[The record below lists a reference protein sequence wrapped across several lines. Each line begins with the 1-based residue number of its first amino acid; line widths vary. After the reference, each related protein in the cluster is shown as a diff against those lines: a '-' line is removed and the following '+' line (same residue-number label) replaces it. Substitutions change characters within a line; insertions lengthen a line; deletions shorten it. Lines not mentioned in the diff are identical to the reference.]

1 MTFQRQL
8 LYNHPMRKYLVL
20 LIIVT
25 LTASCGMWPFS
36 KKDSAATKTTGAK
49 GEKLEKLDET
59 GGTPKPGDIK
69 VIDGV
74 EYIYTS
80 NRRFLLS
87 PSEPEYVWVRKDQYS
102 PRIGENLLTGGA
114 NKKERE
120 ETERR
125 ISKLEQDLKKKG
137 IAPQVAY
144 PTQMANLPAG
154 MGPMIA
160 PTMPIFSFNYPSPKM
175 RRRIIVLPMTDQ
187 TNYKEEGLGE
197 LATKRLV
204 SRLENTGAIICVDP
218 STINGKQIALEPS
231 ALRPLSELYGI
242 QAVIKGTLS
251 DVYTS
256 SSKIEGKDDKETSFA
271 MSKIALDVYNTD
283 TGTLL
288 KQFSGR
294 NPISLTREKGDMSTE
309 KAKIKAID
317 LAIEIIA
324 DDLLKSVL
332 TLDWHARVAS
342 VEEGKVYLNAGR
354 QSGLE
359 KGSVLEVYSPGEQIV
374 DSKTN
379 LPLGTIKGKYRGE
392 LEVAELFGVDASW
405 AKIKKGGSFSAS
417 DLVYF
422 QK

>member
-1 MTFQRQL
+1 L
-8 LYNHPMRKYLVL
+8 LYNHAMRKYLVF

-25 LTASCGMWPFS
+25 LTASCSVWPFS
-36 KKDSAATKTTGAK
+36 KKKDAAAGKAPQTK
-49 GEKLEKLDET
+49 GEKLEKLDE
-59 GGTPKPGDIK
+59 GAAAKPGDVK

-74 EYIYTS
+74 EYIYAS
-80 NRRFLLS
+80 NRRYMLTMN
-87 PSEPEYVWVRKDQYS
+87 EPEYVWIRKDQYS
-102 PRIGENLLTGGA
+102 PRVGENILTGGPA
-114 NKKERE
+114 KKERE
-120 ETERR
+120 DTEKR
-125 ISKLEQDLKKKG
+125 ISKLEQDLRKKG

-144 PTQMANLPAG
+144 PTQMG
-154 MGPMIA
+154 SMTA

-175 RRRIIVLPMTDQ
+175 KRRIVVLPMVDQ

-197 LATKRLV
+197 MATRRV
-204 SRLENTGAIICVDP
+204 ISRLESTGAIICIDP
-218 STINGKQIALEPS
+218 STINDKQILTEPS
-231 ALRPLSELYGI
+231 ALRPLNELYGI

-256 SSKIEGKDDKETSFA
+256 SSKIEGKDEKETSFA
-271 MSKIALDVYNTD
+271 MSRISLDVYNTD

-294 NPISLTREKGDMSTE
+294 NPISLTREKGDMSSE

-317 LAIEIIA
+317 LAIEIVA

-342 VEEGKVYLNAGR
+342 VEDGKVYLNAGR
-354 QSGLE
+354 QSGLD
-359 KGSVLEVYSPGEQIV
+359 KGSILEVYSPGEQIV
-374 DSKTN
+374 DSQTN
-379 LPLGTIKGKYRGE
+379 LPLGTIKGKYKGE
-392 LEVAELFGVDASW
+392 LEVSELFGVDASW
-405 AKIKKGGSFSAS
+405 AKVKKGSAFSAT

>member
-1 MTFQRQL
+1 
-8 LYNHPMRKYLVL
+8 MRKYLVF

-25 LTASCGMWPFS
+25 LTASCSMWPFS
-36 KKDSAATKTTGAK
+36 KKQDAAAGKAPQAK
-49 GEKLEKLDET
+49 GEKLEKLDE
-59 GGTPKPGDIK
+59 GAAAKPGDVK

-74 EYIYTS
+74 EYIYAS
-80 NRRFLLS
+80 NRRYMLTMN
-87 PSEPEYVWVRKDQYS
+87 EPEYVWIRKDQYS
-102 PRIGENLLTGGA
+102 PRVGENLLTGGPA
-114 NKKERE
+114 KKERE
-120 ETERR
+120 ETEKR
-125 ISKLEQDLKKKG
+125 ISKLEQDLRKKG

-144 PTQMANLPAG
+144 PTQMASLPTG
-154 MGPMIA
+154 MGPMMA

-175 RRRIIVLPMTDQ
+175 KRRIIVLPMADQ

-197 LATKRLV
+197 MATRRVV
-204 SRLENTGAIICVDP
+204 SRLESTGAIICIDP
-218 STINGKQIALEPS
+218 STINGKQIFTEPS
-231 ALRPLSELYGI
+231 VLRSLSELYGI

-256 SSKIEGKDDKETSFA
+256 SSKIEGKDEKETSFA
-271 MSKIALDVYNTD
+271 MSRISLDVYNTD

-294 NPISLTREKGDMSTE
+294 NPISLTREKGDMSSE

-342 VEEGKVYLNAGR
+342 VDEGKIYLNAGR

-359 KGSVLEVYSPGEQIV
+359 KGSVLEVYSPGEQII

-379 LPLGTIKGKYRGE
+379 LPLGTIKGKYKGE
-392 LEVAELFGVDASW
+392 LEVSELFGVDASW
-405 AKIKKGGSFSAS
+405 AKVRKGSAFSAT